1 MVTFDGL
8 PIPAV
13 CCFADDLTQPPTKR
27 TKSEC
32 VGSTS
37 SSACDPVKRKQVD
50 AHVQAFLR
58 AVLDRAT
65 VSSAAKPSN
74 ERKSAKSRRD
84 AATQTDDGVDLF
96 DDPYAQCP
104 DRQPFELN
112 GNGPSFQPTVASH
125 SFSELLVLPQT
136 GHIPNREMYSQET
149 MQLASQQSI
158 YHNEAQNELST
169 GAADLAQYFTSCN
182 SHTSHPDDPLACKRM
197 SSTEVRKVINEWVEK
212 YEQWFYQNFGIDVKT
227 ASVTNQ
233 NGVGNV
239 SIPSTVD
246 FQDAAISSYGYST
259 VNNSVSSNQ
268 SAVVVSRPP
277 VSYVVAEGSLCLPDN
292 QLFSPYVS
300 LLPSFY
306 TSAAFPRI
314 PQPSNIGASFGQTA
328 PAVICPTAIPLMNV
342 YQSPN
347 VCFQPCTLAP
357 QLTVCTEPVTH
368 LRDGFTLISNS
379 THAPINLLGL
389 HVQSDTPKV
398 EQPQLTSE
406 VVNDLTTE
414 IQTSAML
421 AALSLPISNGGES
434 SMGQWGPPLR
444 YGTYGRLPSAGEL
457 EHMDMQKVTSRPRT
471 SSGNMPSNISQSQSP
486 SATSNSCPKA
496 QRMPPP
502 PPTFILMRRQA
513 MVCALQAGSPTTFTY
528 APAVSFTFYAI
539 SFRSCFP
546 CAHAAL
552 LTILNVSPQLSCRD
566 RARDIFLREKESRSG
581 IKLDYARE
589 LDRLAESTIDLKPV
603 YLFTKLNQLPDS
615 ERAYFLSNQSAAVES
630 ERVSIY
636 GPHGRSRSWNPR
648 ILKQCFP
655 VKEMYAC
662 DLLIGDVL
670 IAEAC
675 ATYKLQAQMC
685 AARQAFR
692 ILSQPCFL
700 VGSNRLWE
708 GVEYLVLCLSP
719 KAELVPQLPPFLSDP
734 FESLSKKDRAVRPDQ
749 PEENFEVVNSKPVDD
764 LWLFIA
770 RLPKIAL
777 DEDACI
783 DRILARSAEF
793 SQMTISFEVEVN
805 MENGLFVCHA
815 LLDNWRYPPVS
826 SSSLTDA
833 QRMAA
838 KELMT
843 SLRKTQPIVGI
854 HEDCADD
861 PESSWG
867 VPEWILVETPMWGK
881 EEHDLAVELRHLEAH
896 CEVPVLEELPET
908 GDHEQP
914 NLIGSA
920 NRRHRHSSAYHDPF
934 TSRRHLDNYLQ
945 AYAASALVT
954 PLRVPSSTVPVH
966 LWPLLRQLASKWGLL
981 SQSDFHP
988 TKNGKTSALL
998 ICKRAPLPRLKRTLY
1013 ERYSYGCFVLLDK
1026 GNLSDNAI
1034 KELLLADPLVYDT
1047 QKDVQNPSSLSPQS
1061 ISCFL
1066 PSSCSPRTSS
1076 FCEDDPYSE
1085 EPVTRMARHF
1095 IATSSKPAVNVKT
1108 EPHVAVSHTVPT
1120 EDCVLVVAELNQPS
1134 NAIEILDDLPRTLI
1148 PGIDF

>member
-1 MVTFDGL
+1 M
-8 PIPAV
+8 
-13 CCFADDLTQPPTKR
+13 DDLTQPPTKKP
-27 TKSEC
+27 KSEY
-32 VGSTS
+32 VGNYS
-37 SSACDPVKRKQVD
+37 SSACDPIKRKQVD
-50 AHVQAFLR
+50 AHVQAFLK
-58 AVLDRAT
+58 AVLERAT
-65 VSSAAKPSN
+65 ANSSAKPSS
-74 ERKSAKSRRD
+74 EHKLTKSRRD
-84 AATQTDDGVDLF
+84 ASTQTDDGVDFL
-96 DDPYAQCP
+96 DDLPSKYLN
-104 DRQPFELN
+104 RQLYELN
-112 GNGPSFQPTVASH
+112 SNDPSFQPIVAPH
-125 SFSELLVLPQT
+125 SVSESLVLPQT

-149 MQLASQQSI
+149 MQLISQQSI
-158 YHNEAQNELST
+158 YHNQAQNELST
-169 GAADLAQYFTSCN
+169 GAPDLAQYFTCSN
-182 SHTSHPDDPLACKRM
+182 SHISHPDDPLAYKRM
-197 SSTEVRKVINEWVEK
+197 SSTEIRQIINQWVEK

-227 ASVTNQ
+227 ASVVNQ
-233 NGVGNV
+233 NEV
-239 SIPSTVD
+239 SKACIPSTID
-246 FQDAAISSYGYST
+246 FQSTASSSNGFPL
-259 VNNSVSSNQ
+259 VNNSVPSNQ
-268 SAVVVSRPP
+268 SGVVVSRPP

-306 TSAAFPRI
+306 TSAAFPRVS
-314 PQPSNIGASFGQTA
+314 QPSSNCPPFGQTA

-342 YQSPN
+342 YQAPN
-347 VCFQPCTLAP
+347 VCLQPCTLAP
-357 QLTVCTEPVTH
+357 QLTVCTEPVTN
-368 LRDGFTLISNS
+368 LSDGFTLISNS
-379 THAPINLLGL
+379 THAPINPLGP
-389 HVQSDTPKV
+389 HVQPEMPKA

-406 VVNDLTTE
+406 VVNDITAE

-421 AALSLPISNGGES
+421 AALSLPISNDGES
-434 SMGQWGPPLR
+434 SLGQWGPPLR

-457 EHMDMQKVTSRPRT
+457 EHMDVQKITPRPRT
-471 SSGNMPSNISQSQSP
+471 LSGNMSSTSSQSQSP
-486 SATSNSCPKA
+486 SATSNNCPKA
-496 QRMPPP
+496 QKMPPP

-513 MVCALQAGSPTTFTY
+513 MICAL
-528 APAVSFTFYAI
+528 
-539 SFRSCFP
+539 
-546 CAHAAL
+546 
-552 LTILNVSPQLSCRD
+552 QLSCRD
-566 RARDIFLREKESRSG
+566 RARDIFLREKENRSG

-615 ERAYFLSNQSAAVES
+615 ERAYFLSNQSTAVES

-636 GPHGRSRSWNPR
+636 GLHGRSKSWNPR

-670 IAEAC
+670 VAEAC
-675 ATYKLQAQMC
+675 ATYKRQAQMC

-708 GVEYLVLCLSP
+708 GAEYLVLCLSP

-749 PEENFEVVNSKPVDD
+749 PEESFEVVNSKPVDD

-826 SSSLTDA
+826 SSSLSDA
-833 QRMAA
+833 QRIAA
-838 KELMT
+838 KELIT

-861 PESSWG
+861 PDSSWG
-867 VPEWILVETPMWGK
+867 VPEWILVETLMWGK
-881 EEHDLAVELRHLEAH
+881 EERDLAVELRHLEAH
-896 CEVPVLEELPET
+896 CEVPVLKELPET

-914 NLIGSA
+914 NVNGSV
-920 NRRHRHSSAYHDPF
+920 NRWHKHNSTYHDPF

-981 SQSDFHP
+981 SQSEFHP

-1026 GNLSDNAI
+1026 GNLSNDAI
-1034 KELLLADPLVYDT
+1034 KNLLSADPLIYDT
-1047 QKDVQNPSSLSPQS
+1047 QENIQNASSLSPQS
-1061 ISCFL
+1061 VNCFL
-1066 PSSCSPRTSS
+1066 PSSGSPRTSS

-1108 EPHVAVSHTVPT
+1108 EPHIVESGTVPL

>member
-1 MVTFDGL
+1 M
-8 PIPAV
+8 
-13 CCFADDLTQPPTKR
+13 DDLTQPPTKR
-27 TKSEC
+27 TKSEY

-37 SSACDPVKRKQVD
+37 SSACDPIKRKQVD

-58 AVLDRAT
+58 AVLERAT

-74 ERKSAKSRRD
+74 EHKSAKSKRD
-84 AATQTDDGVDLF
+84 ASTQTDDGVDFF
-96 DDPYAQCP
+96 DGVYPQCP

-125 SFSELLVLPQT
+125 SFSESLVLPQT
-136 GHIPNREMYSQET
+136 GHIPNREMYSEET
-149 MQLASQQSI
+149 IQLVSQQSI
-158 YHNEAQNELST
+158 YHNEAQNELSA
-169 GAADLAQYFTSCN
+169 GAADLAQYYTSSN
-182 SHTSHPDDPLACKRM
+182 SHTAHPDDPLACKRM
-197 SSTEVRKVINEWVEK
+197 SSTEVRQVINQWVER

-227 ASVTNQ
+227 ASVANQ

-246 FQDAAISSYGYST
+246 FHDAAASSYEYST
-259 VNNSVSSNQ
+259 VSDSVSSNQ

-314 PQPSNIGASFGQTA
+314 PQPSNICASFGQTA
-328 PAVICPTAIPLMNV
+328 PAVICPTAVPLMNV

-357 QLTVCTEPVTH
+357 QLTVSTEPVTH
-368 LRDGFTLISNS
+368 LRDGFTLTNNS

-389 HVQSDTPKV
+389 HVQPDTPKA

-457 EHMDMQKVTSRPRT
+457 EHMDVQKVTSRPRT

-496 QRMPPP
+496 QKMPPP

-513 MVCALQAGSPTTFTY
+513 MICAL
-528 APAVSFTFYAI
+528 
-539 SFRSCFP
+539 
-546 CAHAAL
+546 
-552 LTILNVSPQLSCRD
+552 QLSCRD

-589 LDRLAESTIDLKPV
+589 LDRLAESTIGLKPV
-603 YLFTKLNQLPDS
+603 YLFTKLSQLPDS
-615 ERAYFLSNQSAAVES
+615 ERAYFLSNQSAAAES

-636 GPHGRSRSWNPR
+636 GLHGRSRSWNPR

-685 AARQAFR
+685 AARQPYRNSKWALLYLFTSCRCQPVQLYSEVWECFTAVCLAFR

-734 FESLSKKDRAVRPDQ
+734 FESLSKKDRTVRPDK

-815 LLDNWRYPPVS
+815 FLDNWRYPPVS

-833 QRMAA
+833 QRIAA
-838 KELMT
+838 KELMA

-867 VPEWILVETPMWGK
+867 VPESILVETLMWGK
-881 EEHDLAVELRHLEAH
+881 EERDLAVELRHLEAH
-896 CEVPVLEELPET
+896 CEVPVLEELPEA

-914 NLIGSA
+914 NLNGSA
-920 NRRHRHSSAYHDPF
+920 NRRHRHSSTYHDPF

-954 PLRVPSSTVPVH
+954 PLRVPSSTVPAH

-988 TKNGKTSALL
+988 NKNGKTSALL

-1061 ISCFL
+1061 VNCFL
-1066 PSSCSPRTSS
+1066 PSSGSLRTSS

-1108 EPHVAVSHTVPT
+1108 EPHVAGSQTLPM
-1120 EDCVLVVAELNQPS
+1120 EDCVLVAAELNQPS

>member
-1 MVTFDGL
+1 M
-8 PIPAV
+8 
-13 CCFADDLTQPPTKR
+13 DDLTQPPTKR
-27 TKSEC
+27 TKSEYI
-32 VGSTS
+32 GNSS
-37 SSACDPVKRKQVD
+37 SSACDPIKRKQVD

-65 VSSAAKPSN
+65 ANSSAKHSI
-74 ERKSAKSRRD
+74 ERKSTKSRQD
-84 AATQTDDGVDLF
+84 ASTQTDDGVDFL
-96 DDPYAQCP
+96 DDLSAQYP
-104 DRQPFELN
+104 NRQPFELN
-112 GNGPSFQPTVASH
+112 GNGPSFQPVVSSH
-125 SFSELLVLPQT
+125 SFSESLLLPQT

-149 MQLASQQSI
+149 IQLISQQSI
-158 YHNEAQNELST
+158 YHNQAQNELST
-169 GAADLAQYFTSCN
+169 GAPDLAQYFTGSN

-197 SSTEVRKVINEWVEK
+197 SSTEIRQVINQWVEK

-227 ASVTNQ
+227 ASVANQ
-233 NGVGNV
+233 SEV
-239 SIPSTVD
+239 SNACIPSTVG
-246 FQDAAISSYGYST
+246 FQNTSASFDGCPL

-268 SAVVVSRPP
+268 SGVVVSRPP
-277 VSYVVAEGSLCLPDN
+277 VSYVVPEGSLCLPDN

-306 TSAAFPRI
+306 TSAAFPRVS
-314 PQPSNIGASFGQTA
+314 QPSSNCPPFGQSA
-328 PAVICPTAIPLMNV
+328 SAVFCPTAIPLMNV

-347 VCFQPCTLAP
+347 ICFQPCTLAP
-357 QLTVCTEPVTH
+357 QLTVCTEPVTN
-368 LRDGFTLISNS
+368 LCDGFTLTKNS
-379 THAPINLLGL
+379 THAPVNPLGP
-389 HVQSDTPKV
+389 HVHPDMPKA

-406 VVNDLTTE
+406 VVNDLTAE

-434 SMGQWGPPLR
+434 SLGQWGPPLR

-457 EHMDMQKVTSRPRT
+457 ENMDVQKITSRPRT
-471 SSGNMPSNISQSQSP
+471 FSGNMSSTISQSHSP
-486 SATSNSCPKA
+486 STTSNPCSKA
-496 QRMPPP
+496 QKMPPP

-513 MVCALQAGSPTTFTY
+513 MICAL
-528 APAVSFTFYAI
+528 
-539 SFRSCFP
+539 
-546 CAHAAL
+546 
-552 LTILNVSPQLSCRD
+552 QLSCRD

-603 YLFTKLNQLPDS
+603 YLFTKLSQLPDS
-615 ERAYFLSNQSAAVES
+615 ERAYFLSNQSTAVES

-636 GPHGRSRSWNPR
+636 GLHGR
-648 ILKQCFP
+648 K
-655 VKEMYAC
+655 MYAC

-670 IAEAC
+670 VAEAC

-685 AARQAFR
+685 AARQPYRSSEWALLCLFTSCKRQSVQPYSEVWEYFKAFR

-708 GVEYLVLCLSP
+708 GAEYLVLCLSP

-826 SSSLTDA
+826 SSSLSEA
-833 QRMAA
+833 QRIAA
-838 KELMT
+838 KELIT

-867 VPEWILVETPMWGK
+867 VPEWILVETLMWGK
-881 EEHDLAVELRHLEAH
+881 EERDLAVELRHLEAH
-896 CEVPVLEELPET
+896 CEVPVLKELPET

-914 NLIGSA
+914 NSNGSV
-920 NRRHRHSSAYHDPF
+920 NRWHRHSSTYHDPF

-981 SQSDFHP
+981 SQSEFHP
-988 TKNGKTSALL
+988 TKSGKTSALL

-1026 GNLSDNAI
+1026 GNLSNDAI
-1034 KELLLADPLVYDT
+1034 KNLLSADPLIYDT
-1047 QKDVQNPSSLSPQS
+1047 QEAVQTASSSSPQS
-1061 ISCFL
+1061 VSCFL
-1066 PSSCSPRTSS
+1066 PSSGSPRTSS

-1108 EPHVAVSHTVPT
+1108 EPQIVESRTVPM